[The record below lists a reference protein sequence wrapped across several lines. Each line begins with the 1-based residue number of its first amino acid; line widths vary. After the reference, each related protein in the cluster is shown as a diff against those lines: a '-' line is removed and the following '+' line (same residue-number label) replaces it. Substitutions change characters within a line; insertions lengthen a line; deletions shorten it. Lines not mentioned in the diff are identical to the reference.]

1 MVHIL
6 RHGWSH
12 PGRVPRLGTGRA
24 VNAAMMAA
32 YKCPSASSLSSSSAE
47 ASGPAASPSS
57 TLSAN
62 PVAAPQGDPGVGSD
76 LLSRFGFLDHTRN
89 QDNAYEDLV
98 EKLAIEDEAFSRS
111 TTGPASPSPH
121 QVEPD
126 IVYVGDEHGLQ
137 SPCQQHPRDSTP
149 FWR

>member
-1 MVHIL
+1 MRML
-6 RHGWSH
+6 
-12 PGRVPRLGTGRA
+12 
-24 VNAAMMAA
+24 
-32 YKCPSASSLSSSSAE
+32 
-47 ASGPAASPSS
+47 
-57 TLSAN
+57 
-62 PVAAPQGDPGVGSD
+62 Q
-76 LLSRFGFLDHTRN
+76 FLDHTRN

-126 IVYVGDEHGLQ
+126 IVSVGDEHGLQ
-137 SPCQQHPRDSTP
+137 SPCQQRPRDSTP

>member
-1 MVHIL
+1 MPDKGKKRAAEWCIL

-12 PGRVPRLGTGRA
+12 PGRVPRLGALVSDTAQA
-24 VNAAMMAA
+24 VNVAMMAA
-32 YKCPSASSLSSSSAE
+32 YKRPGASSLSSSLCR
-47 ASGPAASPSS
+47 GLCPRR
-57 TLSAN
+57 LLLLH
-62 PVAAPQGDPGVGSD
+62 PVW
-76 LLSRFGFLDHTRN
+76 N

-137 SPCQQHPRDSTP
+137 SPCQQRPRDSTP